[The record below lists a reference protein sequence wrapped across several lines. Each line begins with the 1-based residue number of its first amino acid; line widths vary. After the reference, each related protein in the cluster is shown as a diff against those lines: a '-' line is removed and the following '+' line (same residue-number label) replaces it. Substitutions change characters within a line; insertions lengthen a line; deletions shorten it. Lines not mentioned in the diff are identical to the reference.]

1 MPIVIDGT
9 YLRSDGA
16 MVIYESLIDSIT
28 AKHKTNGDVLFLS
41 DLAIDLPVYL
51 LSLSQKRF
59 QFRSYFH
66 LFFWHTFKLKKY
78 LEKKDCTHLY
88 AVGGY
93 YIGRFIPFS
102 MFLQNLLPFD
112 KAIIKHYP
120 LKLHLKYLMLY
131 LFYRRSIKRASEV
144 FLFTR
149 HSMGYVQQAEENAI
163 SKVKY
168 APFEISLERG
178 KADGV
183 QEKKKQ
189 VEVVFFYPANIT
201 YYKNHKRLVEV
212 FAQLSKKGYSVT
224 LLLAGRIIG
233 KEAEALLSAILRID
247 GAEKFLRYLGF
258 LDRGEMR
265 NYYEHADYVIYP
277 SLIESIGVPI
287 YEAMMLKKEILCS
300 NHITLATEVFVR
312 EEDDGTLRG
321 RYCVQAGKE
330 ERNGGYQR
338 ITFFDP
344 EDEIAMQECIE
355 NVLAVRHGKA

>member
-1 MPIVIDGT
+1 MSFLFNCSKEKNMPIAVDAT
-9 YLRSDGA
+9 YLKSDGA
-16 MVIYESLIDSIT
+16 LVIYQSMINLVQE
-28 AKHKTNGDVLFLS
+28 KHTPKDRILFFYDTNL
-41 DLAIDLPVYL
+41 DLPDKLIPGSPV
-51 LSLSQKRF
+51 SF
-59 QFRSYFH
+59 QFRSKFH

-233 KEAEALLSAILRID
+233 KEAEALLGALLRIE
-247 GAEKFLRYLGF
+247 GAETFLRYLGF
-258 LDRGEMR
+258 LDRREMR
-265 NYYEHADYVIYP
+265 NYYEYVDYVIYP
-277 SLIESIGVPI
+277 SLIESIGIPL
-287 YEAMMLKKEILCS
+287 YEAMMLRKRYSAPTILPW
-300 NHITLATEVFVR
+300 HQKYL
-312 EEDDGTLRG
+312 
-321 RYCVQAGKE
+321 
-330 ERNGGYQR
+330 
-338 ITFFDP
+338 
-344 EDEIAMQECIE
+344 
-355 NVLAVRHGKA
+355 